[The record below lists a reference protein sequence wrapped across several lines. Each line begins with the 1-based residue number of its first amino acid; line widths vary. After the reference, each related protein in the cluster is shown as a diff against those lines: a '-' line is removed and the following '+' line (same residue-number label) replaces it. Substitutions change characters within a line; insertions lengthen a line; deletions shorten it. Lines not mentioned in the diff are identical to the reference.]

1 MQLSLE
7 FEEFEYGFLDVYAYI
22 SNNIFAIQFHI
33 QQRYESI
40 CDFMIHVPIN
50 VFNKEGIGK
59 PMLDSVENLGQWKK
73 YIALK
78 ILKYEEQIIC
88 YLYSVIH
95 KYKFLYG
102 F

>member
-1 MQLSLE
+1 
-7 FEEFEYGFLDVYAYI
+7 
-22 SNNIFAIQFHI
+22 
-33 QQRYESI
+33 
-40 CDFMIHVPIN
+40 
-50 VFNKEGIGK
+50 
-59 PMLDSVENLGQWKK
+59 MLDSVENLGQWKK

-95 KYKFLYG
+95 KYRFLYG